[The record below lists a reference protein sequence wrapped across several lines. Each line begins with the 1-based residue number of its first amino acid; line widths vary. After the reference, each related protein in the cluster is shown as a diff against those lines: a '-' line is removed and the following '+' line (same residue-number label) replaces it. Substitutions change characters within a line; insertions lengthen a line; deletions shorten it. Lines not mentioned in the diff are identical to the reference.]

1 MQENNQKSN
10 RREFLQV
17 SMSVAAA
24 AALPATGLAAAATPA
39 AGARI
44 KLATDIIEVGPEKVK
59 VTRMDV
65 GSGTVGGGYSSNQL
79 RKLGVQGVAEMWMYA
94 YENGITTWDT
104 SDGYGTH
111 PAIKIAMKNLNIPR
125 EKITILTKTGVF
137 NDGAKLKSDLE
148 QFKVDMG
155 TDYVDI
161 ILLHSRV
168 AADWETQD
176 KALMDVLSE
185 AKQKKMVRT
194 VGVSIHS
201 LDVMKAAL
209 KSKWFEMGLVRINP
223 AGIRMDATPEEVLPL
238 MQQMKDAGKGV
249 IGMKVLGEGQLKDR
263 ADEALQFA
271 LTKSPAH
278 CFTIGCE
285 SKEEVK
291 ANIDRIAK
299 LAVKA

>member
-1 MQENNQKSN
+1 MQECNHKTN

-17 SMSVAAA
+17 SVAAATA
-24 AALPATGLAAAATPA
+24 AALPLAGCAAAGAATPA
-39 AGARI
+39 AAAGRR
-44 KLATDIIEVGPEKVK
+44 ATDVIEVGPEKVK
-59 VTRMDV
+59 MTRMAV
-65 GSGTVGGGYSSNQL
+65 GTGTVGGGYSSNQL
-79 RKLGVQGVAEMWMYA
+79 RKLGVQGVADMWMYA

-111 PAIKIAMKNLNIPR
+111 PAIKIAMKTLNIPR

-137 NDGAKLKSDLE
+137 NDGAKLKADLE
-148 QFKVDMG
+148 QFKLDMG

-194 VGVSIHS
+194 IGVSIHS
-201 LDVMKAAL
+201 LAVMKSAI

-223 AGIRMDATPEEVLPL
+223 AGIRMTPPP
-238 MQQMKDAGKGV
+238 
-249 IGMKVLGEGQLKDR
+249 R
-263 ADEALQFA
+263 
-271 LTKSPAH
+271 KSSRL
-278 CFTIGCE
+278 C
-285 SKEEVK
+285 
-291 ANIDRIAK
+291 RR
-299 LAVKA
+299 

>member
-1 MQENNQKSN
+1 MRKNKFKTN

-17 SMSVAAA
+17 SIAVAAA
-24 AALPATGLAAAATPA
+24 AALPTTVRAAATAPA
-39 AGARI
+39 AAQI
-44 KLATDIIEVGPEKVK
+44 KRATDIIEVGPEKVK
-59 VTRMDV
+59 MTRMAV
-65 GSGTVGGGYSSNQL
+65 GTGTVGGGFSSNQL
-79 RKLGVQGVAEMWMYA
+79 RKRGVQGVAEMWMYA

-111 PAIKIAMKNLNIPR
+111 PAIKIAMKTLNIPR
-125 EKITILTKTGVF
+125 EKITILTKTGIF

-148 QFKVDMG
+148 QFKLDMG
-155 TDYVDI
+155 VDYIDI

-185 AKQKKMVRT
+185 AKQKKIVRT

-201 LDVMKAAL
+201 LDVMKAAI
-209 KSKWFEMGLVRINP
+209 KSKWFETGLVRINP

-263 ADEALQFA
+263 ADEAIQFA
-271 LTKSPAH
+271 LNKSPAH

-291 ANIDRIAK
+291 ENIDRIAK